1 MPRPRVGDRS
11 CWGPCFL
18 LADGLDGALARRQ
31 RTASPFGARFDLE
44 VDALFVGVASL
55 LLLRTGTVGAWILLG
70 ALLRYGY
77 LAAGSRW
84 PALRTPLPPSRR
96 RAICGVTHAALLT
109 AGFAPV
115 LPATLVQ
122 ALLLF
127 GLLLISASFLIDLR
141 TQLGRPAMTQFS

>member
-1 MPRPRVGDRS
+1 M
-11 CWGPCFL
+11 
-18 LADGLDGALARRQ
+18 
-31 RTASPFGARFDLE
+31 
-44 VDALFVGVASL
+44 
-55 LLLRTGTVGAWILLG
+55 
-70 ALLRYGY
+70 
-77 LAAGSRW
+77 
-84 PALRTPLPPSRR
+84 
-96 RAICGVTHAALLT
+96 THAALLT